1 MPCAL
6 FILLVGTHE
15 KDDLG
20 QIVSFQNLVLITIC
34 VNLTLTSKDLDPNL
48 LIKGEYKIKPDTVLK
63 YSAPS
68 ALHMRT

>member
-1 MPCAL
+1 VPCGL

-15 KDDLG
+15 KDYLG
-20 QIVSFQNLVLITIC
+20 KTVSFQNLVLITIC

-48 LIKGEYKIKPDTVLK
+48 LIKGEYKIKPDIVLK
-63 YSAPS
+63 YGAPS